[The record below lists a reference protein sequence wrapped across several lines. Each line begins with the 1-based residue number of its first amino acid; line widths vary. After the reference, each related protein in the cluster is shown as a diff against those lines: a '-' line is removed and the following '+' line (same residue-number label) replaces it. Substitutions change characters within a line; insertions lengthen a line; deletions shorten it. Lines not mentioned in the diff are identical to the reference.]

1 MSNNFSTNQVW
12 SCAFGFWTLMSLGPG
27 TQSLGLGLETQKYL
41 DLGLEHLRLD
51 ISGHI
56 VLYCITI
63 V

>member
-1 MSNNFSTNQVW
+1 
-12 SCAFGFWTLMSLGPG
+12 MSLGPG

>member
-1 MSNNFSTNQVW
+1 MV
-12 SCAFGFWTLMSLGPG
+12 FGLMSLGPG

-41 DLGLEHLRLD
+41 DLGLENMSLD

-63 V
+63 VYSVSQKNPPEVI